1 MLQFALFGGENYY
14 PAGGWEDFQ
23 DTYATLEEAVAG
35 GRVYLNED
43 LYEGYGRWYH
53 VVDLST
59 RSIVAQG

>member
-1 MLQFALFGGENYY
+1 MLRFALFGGDDYY

-35 GRVYLNED
+35 GRAFLN
-43 LYEGYGRWYH
+43 EGYGRWYH

-59 RSIVAQG
+59 RSIVDQG

>member
-1 MLQFALFGGENYY
+1 MLQFVLFGGENYY
-14 PAGGWEDFQ
+14 PAGGWGDFQ

-35 GRVYLNED
+35 GSVYLNE
-43 LYEGYGRWYH
+43 GYGRWYTSWYH

>member
-35 GRVYLNED
+35 GSVYLN
-43 LYEGYGRWYH
+43 EGYGRWYH

-59 RSIVAQG
+59 RSIVALG